1 MRILLI
7 LFLLTS
13 CSSRMME
20 TGLYFGQ
27 SKPDGSMITQE
38 EWDNF
43 KATQIARIF
52 KEGSTTETA
61 TGSWYD
67 PVSHKLISEPTYIV
81 TYYHKK
87 SPFIS
92 MQIDSL
98 RNLYKSR
105 FQQQSVLRVDKKIKA
120 SF

>member
-1 MRILLI
+1 MI
-7 LFLLTS
+7 
-13 CSSRMME
+13 E

-27 SKPDGSMITQE
+27 SKPDGSMITQT

-43 KATQIARIF
+43 KETQIARIF
-52 KEGSTTETA
+52 KEGSTTVTA
-61 TGSWYD
+61 AGSWYD
-67 PVSHKLISEPTYIV
+67 PVNHKLISEPTYIV

-87 SPFIS
+87 TPTIS
-92 MQIDSL
+92 KQIDSL
-98 RNLYKSR
+98 RNFYKEK